1 MPTFKYKARN
11 GLGAAVAGTL
21 DATGM
26 DTARFRLGEMGYI
39 PVFLE
44 EGKAKGNGFS
54 INLLKPKVKD
64 KDLIVFNRQL
74 ATLFSAGIPLL
85 RAVQG
90 LAEQMQNKTFKEV
103 LLRVAAEI
111 QTGSS
116 FSDALAKHPKVFS
129 GL

>member
-1 MPTFKYKARN
+1 M
-11 GLGAAVAGTL
+11 
-21 DATGM
+21 
-26 DTARFRLGEMGYI
+26 
-39 PVFLE
+39 
-44 EGKAKGNGFS
+44 
-54 INLLKPKVKD
+54 
-64 KDLIVFNRQL
+64 
-74 ATLFSAGIPLL
+74 L

-129 GL
+129 GLYINMIKAGEASGTLDDILERLASLAEHAAENQGEDKGGHTISEDSRKCYVYRDILYL